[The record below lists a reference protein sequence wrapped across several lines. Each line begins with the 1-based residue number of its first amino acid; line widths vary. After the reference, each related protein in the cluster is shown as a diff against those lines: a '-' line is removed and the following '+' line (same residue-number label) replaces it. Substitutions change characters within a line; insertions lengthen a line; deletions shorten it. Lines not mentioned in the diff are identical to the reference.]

1 MNDLF
6 DIIKILQKI
15 NSTQHTIDSFLGV
28 TKLFTLLHPSAQ
40 CNDVKKYFKL
50 VLRNQTNELLALIK
64 FFRLVPIS
72 DLMTVFT
79 LYIIIIV

>member
-28 TKLFTLLHPSAQ
+28 TKLHPSAQ
-40 CNDVKKYFKL
+40 CNNVNKYFTL
-50 VLRNQTNELLALIK
+50 VLQNQTK
-64 FFRLVPIS
+64 
-72 DLMTVFT
+72 
-79 LYIIIIV
+79 